1 MNSSPKARWFDG
13 TTFPGPVPRRAG
25 AALVLVMMV
34 LSLGVVLSF
43 ALLQAQTTHMFL
55 QRNANHLDRARQ
67 LALSGVS
74 AALQQ
79 MRDPQW
85 AGVDTGFQRTV
96 GTGQSFHVSYTAG
109 DPQLTPGDAD
119 YWLWP
124 YRVTV
129 TVTGRSE
136 DPANP
141 QIASEHTIRLVVQ
154 LVPEQLAPVP
164 AAWTTSLQY
173 ALFQRYRSSGQDAV
187 VEVPCQ
193 VQGRSR
199 FQKQLKY
206 MNSYPL
212 PDQAAQRLAADWH
225 LIYQAQQ
232 GEYRTFT
239 GEVELPLNKQ
249 SGRTLQAL
257 QALGVPVTDKA
268 KNSSEDWPLKRAI
281 FSYRLYPGGPVFQAE
296 QLPASLQDTVLEPDP
311 TTNPLGLYYRMGSIE
326 LGEDVEIHG
335 TVLTYTFWN
344 GSLRLNG
351 TNILIEP
358 VSMLPLQGENKP
370 VQLPAVILLQHLKVE
385 EDCSAEIRGAVYVS
399 DRLRVYKDSQA
410 DISLQIQGPVSM
422 ERLDIQ
428 ARDEWDQGA
437 QWWDATWQEFQQSG
451 DPLFALWL
459 LQNKGLDSTPRIVLS
474 GPSDQV
480 RYHWP
485 DARYPIYVHP
495 SEEEGLQWD
504 LVRWEE
510 TGP

>member
-1 MNSSPKARWFDG
+1 MNSSPRTTRTDG
-13 TTFPGPVPRRAG
+13 AAFLGPASCRAG

-43 ALLQAQTTHMFL
+43 ALLQAQTAHMFL
-55 QRNANHLDRARQ
+55 QRNADHTEQARQ
-67 LALSGVS
+67 AALSGVS

-79 MRDPQW
+79 MRDPEW
-85 AGVDTGFQRTV
+85 SGVDSSFQQDL
-96 GTGQSFHVSYTAG
+96 GSGMSFLVSYTAG
-109 DPQLTPGDAD
+109 DDQLTPEDPD

-129 TVTGRSE
+129 TITGRSE

-154 LVPEQLAPVP
+154 LVPEQLSPVP

-193 VQGRSR
+193 IQGRSR
-199 FQKQLKY
+199 FQKKLKF
-206 MNSYPL
+206 MKSYPY
-212 PDQAAQRLAADWH
+212 PDQAAQRLAGDWY
-225 LIYQAQQ
+225 LLQQ
-232 GEYRTFT
+232 QQQTDYRTFT
-239 GEVELPLNKQ
+239 GEVELPLDKQ
-249 SGRTLQAL
+249 TGRTLQAL
-257 QALGVPVTDKA
+257 QALGVPVTDRK
-268 KNSSEDWPLKRAI
+268 KNYREDWPLKRAI

-296 QLPASLQDTVLEPDP
+296 QLPASLQDVVLEPDP
-311 TTNPLGLYYRMGSIE
+311 TTNPLGLFFRIGSIE

-344 GSLRLNG
+344 GSLKLDG
-351 TNILIEP
+351 SDILIEP
-358 VSMLPLQGENKP
+358 VSMLPLQGETKP

-399 DRLRVYKDSQA
+399 DRLRVYKGSQG
-410 DISLQIQGPVSM
+410 DIWLRIQGPVSV
-422 ERLDIQ
+422 ERLDIR
-428 ARDEWDQGA
+428 ARDEWDQDDP
-437 QWWDATWQEFQQSG
+437 WWETTWQEFQQSG
-451 DPLFALWL
+451 EPLFPLWL
-459 LQNKGLDSTPRIVLS
+459 LENKGLDSTPRIVLS

-485 DARYPIYVHP
+485 DARYPIYVQP